1 MLDFIGGFMYIDLE
15 FTRHA
20 EDSGINMTGK
30 LAIPVSESVG
40 RLLMIDVIDPV
51 TRDVVIP
58 SGVTLDIQL
67 IDVCESYGIDY
78 VVVYKHAH
86 SPS

>member
-1 MLDFIGGFMYIDLE
+1 MHLDFEFFQHAIDC
-15 FTRHA
+15 
-20 EDSGINMTGK
+20 GINMTGK
-30 LAIPVSESVG
+30 LAIPVSESGG
-40 RLLMIDVIDPV
+40 RRLMIDVIDPV

-78 VVVYKHAH
+78 VIVYKHAH

>member
-1 MLDFIGGFMYIDLE
+1 MYLDFE
-15 FTRHA
+15 FTQHA
-20 EDSGINMTGK
+20 IDCGINMTGK
-30 LAIPVSESVG
+30 LAVPLDESVG

-51 TRDVVIP
+51 TRDVIIP

-78 VVVYKHAH
+78 VVVYKHSH
-86 SPS
+86 SPY

>member
-1 MLDFIGGFMYIDLE
+1 MHLDFE
-15 FTRHA
+15 FFQHA
-20 EDSGINMTGK
+20 IDSGINMTGK
-30 LAIPVSESVG
+30 LAIPLDESVG
-40 RLLMIDVIDPV
+40 RLLMVDVIDPV

-78 VVVYKHAH
+78 VIVYKHAH